1 LVDEPLPTPPSEDSL
16 ITPKRKRREG
26 TTVLVE
32 SEVRR
37 SPRLVLL
44 NDGYKNHANCSDKH
58 CLTCNAAPPIIT
70 TKVVKNLAISFCK
83 VPEDIVE
90 KRILKK
96 SKTPGG
102 ENKSVG
108 PQGVIGSRKNQ
119 NAPSSSQNKA
129 SEKGQEKAVVLAQQ
143 AKKKSSK

>member
-1 LVDEPLPTPPSEDSL
+1 
-16 ITPKRKRREG
+16 
-26 TTVLVE
+26 
-32 SEVRR
+32 
-37 SPRLVLL
+37 
-44 NDGYKNHANCSDKH
+44 
-58 CLTCNAAPPIIT
+58 
-70 TKVVKNLAISFCK
+70 VVKNLAISFCK

-102 ENKSVG
+102 ENKFAG
-108 PQGVIGSRKNQ
+108 PQGVIGNRKNK

-129 SEKGQEKAVVLAQQ
+129 SEKGQEKADVLAQQ